1 MVGSGLL
8 GGSNYV
14 PVTKEEREKF
24 IAGVEIRAKY
34 VGAIEVPEPRGE
46 TTHHTCTSDV
56 QCE

>member
-14 PVTKEEREKF
+14 PATKKEREQF
-24 IAGVEIRAKY
+24 ISGVEIRAKY

-46 TTHHTCTSDV
+46 CML
-56 QCE
+56 